1 MFGSLLW
8 WPILSTIITILYM
21 IFEPDIGF
29 DFLTIFGSSAI
40 SYSLGVVIIW
50 SLTILSLW
58 ISAVSFV
65 YGWDAVS
72 DFARWN
78 RRVKANSEI
87 ESDLIKLKEL
97 LN

>member
-1 MFGSLLW
+1 MISDLKKIMFSTFSKIE
-8 WPILSTIITILYM
+8 ILSNKSDM
-21 IFEPDIGF
+21 F

-40 SYSLGVVIIW
+40 SNSLGVVIIW

-72 DFARWN
+72 DFARWT
-78 RRVKANSEI
+78 RRVKSNPEI
-87 ESDLIKLKEL
+87 ESDLVKLKEL